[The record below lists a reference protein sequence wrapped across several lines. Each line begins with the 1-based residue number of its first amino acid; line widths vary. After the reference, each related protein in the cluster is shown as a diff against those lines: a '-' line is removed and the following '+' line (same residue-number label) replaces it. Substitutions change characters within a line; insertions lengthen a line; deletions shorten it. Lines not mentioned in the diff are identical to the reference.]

1 MCSNVRPKCRTA
13 RPRSEYVH
21 LSLVHVS
28 LLSCACDHRPT
39 FHRQCVAR
47 GRYSLSKHRATRK
60 HPWDCDAS
68 ILHRYLQ
75 FYLPDLEGA
84 MRALKEEALGALTDL
99 GGFPSRPPLGQLSTV
114 VYASSMV
121 RVLVPTL
128 MSHVV
133 SVGL

>member
-1 MCSNVRPKCRTA
+1 
-13 RPRSEYVH
+13 
-21 LSLVHVS
+21 
-28 LLSCACDHRPT
+28 
-39 FHRQCVAR
+39 
-47 GRYSLSKHRATRK
+47 
-60 HPWDCDAS
+60 
-68 ILHRYLQ
+68 
-75 FYLPDLEGA
+75 

-133 SVGL
+133 SVGLRLGSCPLRETTTHYVLRRGHEPLSW